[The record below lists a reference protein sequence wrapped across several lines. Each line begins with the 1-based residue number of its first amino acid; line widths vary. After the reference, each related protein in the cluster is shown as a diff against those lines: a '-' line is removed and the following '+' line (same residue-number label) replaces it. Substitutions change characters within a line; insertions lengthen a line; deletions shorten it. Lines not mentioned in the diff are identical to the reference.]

1 MDNASKAG
9 ITIRPYKPSD
19 AEAVRYVCVGTLAE
33 PLKQQGMEKLIL
45 TAFCEYYIKHEPY
58 NCFVAADE
66 NGKAIGY
73 ILCAE
78 DADKWLARF
87 RKDNSESIPQVKQF
101 LEGTCAAPT
110 RYSSTYPAH
119 LHIDILPEYQRMGL
133 GTRLMDTLVNH
144 LKSKGI
150 PGLMLSVSTDNE
162 KGVRFYKKYGFK
174 VLEQTETETV
184 MGVELETQVFNPY
197 LPGWEY
203 IPDGEP
209 YVFGDRVYI
218 YGSHDKFNGEKFCMN
233 DYVCW
238 SAPVKNLSAWR
249 YEGKIFK
256 KTDDPAFPDG
266 GHCLYAPDV
275 QLGLDGRYYLYYAF
289 DDTGVIS
296 VAVSNTPAGEY
307 KYLGSVHTAGG
318 HVIGSADGD
327 IYQFDPGVFIDD
339 DGRVF
344 LYSGFSPK
352 FDFLSPEIKAY
363 IEKLKAEGKELPA
376 SSWGSKKLEG
386 AYVMELEPDMLTVK
400 RGPELMIRGFMA
412 GTEPGFEGHEF
423 FEASSMRKINGR
435 YYFIYSSVNGHELCY
450 AVSNRPDGGF
460 KYGGTLVSIGD
471 VFLNGRAAE
480 DALNYLGNT
489 HGSLVEIENQ
499 WYVFYHRQTNRHQYS
514 RQACAEP
521 VIINDDGSIS
531 QVEITSCGLNNGPL
545 KGKGEYPA
553 RIACNLMAKDAQY
566 NSHSINQFV
575 KQEQGEV
582 TYPYFKQDGE
592 DREGNDNQYIAN
604 MRDGAVAGFKYFTF
618 DVVNKVSVK
627 IRGDATGKITV
638 GTELTGT
645 PSNGDLRL
653 GNIAAEIDINP
664 SAEWNAYG
672 APLSIKEGVFP
683 LYFIY
688 SGEGSVD
695 FISFCLG

>member
-1 MDNASKAG
+1 MSKSTKAG
-9 ITIRPYKPSD
+9 ITIRSYKPSD
-19 AEAVRYVCVGTLAE
+19 AEAVRFVCVGTLEE
-33 PLKQQGMEKLIL
+33 PLKKQGMEKLIL

-66 NGKAIGY
+66 NGRAIGY

-78 DADKWLARF
+78 DADRWLAQF
-87 RKDNSESIPQVKQF
+87 RKDNSETLPQVKQF
-101 LEGTCAAPT
+101 LEGTCTAPA

-119 LHIDILPEYQRMGL
+119 LHIDILPEYQRVGL
-133 GTRLMDTLVNH
+133 GTRLMDALVNH

-150 PGLMLSVSTDNE
+150 PGLMLSVSSDNE
-162 KGVRFYKKYGFK
+162 KGIRFYDKYGFK

-184 MGVELETQVFNPY
+184 MGIKLEAQAYNPY

-249 YEGKIFK
+249 YEGVIFK

-266 GHCLYAPDV
+266 DHCLYAPDV

-289 DDTGVIS
+289 DNTGVIS
-296 VAVSNTPAGEY
+296 VAVCDTPAGEY
-307 KYLGSVHTAGG
+307 QYLGSVHTTDG
-318 HVIGSADGD
+318 HVIGSMDGD

-352 FDFLSPEIKAY
+352 FDFISPEIKAY
-363 IEKLKAEGKELPA
+363 LENLKADGKELPS

-400 RGPELMIRGFMA
+400 RGPELMIRGCMA

-423 FEASSMRKINGR
+423 FEASSMRKINGS

-450 AVSNRPDGGF
+450 AVSDRPDGGF
-460 KYGGTLVSIGD
+460 KYGGTIVSIGD
-471 VFLNGRAAE
+471 VFLNGRAPE

-489 HGSLVEIENQ
+489 HGSLVEIEGQ

-521 VIINDDGSIS
+521 VIINADGSIN
-531 QVEITSCGLNNGPL
+531 QVEITSCGLNGSPL
-545 KGKGEYPA
+545 AGKGEYPA
-553 RIACNLMAKDAQY
+553 RIACNLMAKDVQAF
-566 NSHSINQFV
+566 SHNRSQFS
-575 KQEQGEV
+575 KEPQCDV
-582 TYPYFKQDGE
+582 TYPYFTQDGD
-592 DREGNDNQYIAN
+592 DREDNDNQYIAN
-604 MRDGAVAGFKYFTF
+604 MRDGAIAGFKYFEF
-618 DVVNKVSVK
+618 KDSEAVSIT
-627 IRGDATGKITV
+627 IRGTGTGKIIIS
-638 GTELTGT
+638 TELLG
-645 PSNGDLRL
+645 SYSKSDLQL
-653 GNIAAEIDINP
+653 GKTVSEIIISP
-664 SAEWNAYG
+664 SAEWKEYSSL
-672 APLSIKEGVFP
+672 LSITGSVFP
-683 LYFIY
+683 LYFMY
-688 SGEGSVD
+688 EGDGAID
-695 FISFCLG
+695 FISFTLE